1 MASLRSSGKVFLRR
15 LADYSIHL
23 LSFMVFAIFDLVDQV
38 LCPVF
43 AFLDWHLDRHE
54 APCYCHQTPSSSVVD
69 KKEQLMVL
77 KNAELAAGCEFW
89 SGPSDTL
96 YGRKHKQGRNRVH
109 FLALHRTLS
118 ADAVESTKD
127 LRGKS
132 GRRISSERFQL
143 GSVISDEKSSRKP
156 LLDAVSDSELS
167 SLLLSSEVVT
177 ESAVP
182 QKCKNDSAVVKA
194 RWSDC
199 GCSTCT
205 AWQANGDLLHVHVD
219 GKGLASALALSISLV
234 CLSLFECLLP
244 SWNKLQP
251 VHLICKRAVN
261 VPVGFIPPY
270 RYARTETQSV
280 SFSLLCHT
288 ISP

>member
-1 MASLRSSGKVFLRR
+1 MLSPEMASVRSFGNFFLRR
-15 LADYSIHL
+15 LADYSIRV
-23 LSFMVFAIFDLVDQV
+23 LSFVVFAIFDLVDQM

-54 APCYCHQTPSSSVVD
+54 APCYCHQTPSSSIVD
-69 KKEQLMVL
+69 KKEQLNLL

-118 ADAVESTKD
+118 VDAVESPKD

-132 GRRISSERFQL
+132 GRRISSERFEL
-143 GSVISDEKSSRKP
+143 GSSISNEKSSRKS
-156 LLDAVSDSELS
+156 LLNAGSESELS

-182 QKCKNDSAVVKA
+182 QKCKNESAVVKG

-205 AWQANGDLLHVHVD
+205 AWQANGNVLHVHVD
-219 GKGLASALALSISLV
+219 GKGLASALVSLSRSPVSLSLSV
-234 CLSLFECLLP
+234 CLPIGTNF
-244 SWNKLQP
+244 N
-251 VHLICKRAVN
+251 
-261 VPVGFIPPY
+261 
-270 RYARTETQSV
+270 
-280 SFSLLCHT
+280 LC
-288 ISP
+288 I